1 MILGGKIRGD
11 KVSEQSSQQQPKKP
25 KISNPLDP
33 WKDIKPIPLAAEER
47 AK

>member
-1 MILGGKIRGD
+1 MLLGGKIMGD

-25 KISNPLDP
+25 EISNPLGP
-33 WKDIKPIPLAAEER
+33 WKDIKPISLAAEER